1 MSIRRGVSMRT
12 LQMSDGNGPQRGGYQ
27 IHWTSISIG
36 HQLRVHLQIVALR
49 FCPIKLF
56 KEAPYSF
63 ELTAVNTTLKSIISL
78 SLNVCQRKLATT
90 FFEYT

>member
-1 MSIRRGVSMRT
+1 MQRFGDEPQ
-12 LQMSDGNGPQRGGYQ
+12 LMSDGNGPQRGGHQ

-49 FCPIKLF
+49 FYPIKLF

-90 FFEYT
+90 FFEYA